1 VSIFRRQACSSD
13 EGFPRGVGVSG
24 KNGEAKNP
32 FQFMACWELREMLG
46 RRAADAQE
54 LLDGLD
60 EVPLDSIYFHTH
72 SYFLRHP
79 YIAGPYPNDFANW
92 AAIQL
97 RDRVLGER
105 LAVIDPSEVGDL
117 EGLRN
122 ELVTI
127 IDDHLSHVGY
137 VPRVVYGELFFF
149 MQSRIL
155 AVPAGIK
162 VRRLFPRSSG
172 DGEKGKAPER
182 LRHLDRRQP
191 RIEGSRGPSLRG
203 KPVRHEP
210 GRRAQALGRAL
221 RESGARGSLS

>member
-1 VSIFRRQACSSD
+1 
-13 EGFPRGVGVSG
+13 
-24 KNGEAKNP
+24 
-32 FQFMACWELREMLG
+32 MLG
-46 RRAADAQE
+46 RRAADVQE
-54 LLDGLD
+54 LLEGLE

-117 EGLRN
+117 DALRN

-127 IDDHLSHVGY
+127 LDDHLSHVGS

-155 AVPAGIK
+155 AVPTGIK
-162 VRRLFPRSSG
+162 ARTLAEFREGLERVDSSAVYFHVLAAMVRKGKRRNDFVAWIEDSLGMKDFAAQVGAVNPYATSLEAVRRRLIELCECAERSTN
-172 DGEKGKAPER
+172 
-182 LRHLDRRQP
+182 
-191 RIEGSRGPSLRG
+191 
-203 KPVRHEP
+203 
-210 GRRAQALGRAL
+210 
-221 RESGARGSLS
+221 

>member
-1 VSIFRRQACSSD
+1 M
-13 EGFPRGVGVSG
+13 SG
-24 KNGEAKNP
+24 KDGEAKNP

-46 RRAADAQE
+46 RRAADVQE
-54 LLDGLD
+54 LLDGLE

-105 LAVIDPSEVGDL
+105 LAVIDPFEVGDV
-117 EGLRN
+117 EALRN

-127 IDDHLSHVGY
+127 LDDHLSHVGS
-137 VPRVVYGELFFF
+137 VPRVVFGELFFF

-162 VRRLFPRSSG
+162 ARTLTEFREGLERVDSSAVYFHVLAGMTRKGKRRSDFTVWIEDGLGLKQLGAQVAAVNPYASSLEGVRRRLIALCES
-172 DGEKGKAPER
+172 AER
-182 LRHLDRRQP
+182 NLR
-191 RIEGSRGPSLRG
+191 
-203 KPVRHEP
+203 
-210 GRRAQALGRAL
+210 
-221 RESGARGSLS
+221 

>member
-1 VSIFRRQACSSD
+1 
-13 EGFPRGVGVSG
+13 VSG
-24 KNGEAKNP
+24 KNGEAKHP

-46 RRAADAQE
+46 RRAADVQE
-54 LLDGLD
+54 LLDGLE

-92 AAIQL
+92 TAIQL

-105 LAVIDPSEVGDL
+105 LAVIDPFEVGDV
-117 EGLRN
+117 EALRN

-127 IDDHLSHVGY
+127 LDDHLSHVGS

-162 VRRLFPRSSG
+162 ARTLTEFREGLERVDSSAVYFHVLASMTRKGRRRSDFAAWIEEGLGRKDLAARVAGVNPYASSLEGVRRQLIALCEDAERQAR
-172 DGEKGKAPER
+172 DGR
-182 LRHLDRRQP
+182 
-191 RIEGSRGPSLRG
+191 
-203 KPVRHEP
+203 
-210 GRRAQALGRAL
+210 
-221 RESGARGSLS
+221 

>member
-1 VSIFRRQACSSD
+1 
-13 EGFPRGVGVSG
+13 
-24 KNGEAKNP
+24 
-32 FQFMACWELREMLG
+32 MLG
-46 RRAADAQE
+46 RRAADVQE
-54 LLDGLD
+54 LLEALE

-105 LAVIDPSEVGDL
+105 LAVIDPFEAGDL
-117 EGLRN
+117 DALRN

-127 IDDHLSHVGY
+127 LDDHLSHVGS

-162 VRRLFPRSSG
+162 ARSLGELRDGLERVDASAIYFHVYDAMARKNRRRSDFASWIDDGLGMKELSARFSAVNPYGTTLEKVRR
-172 DGEKGKAPER
+172 R
-182 LRHLDRRQP
+182 LIALCDQP
-191 RIEGSRGPSLRG
+191 
-203 KPVRHEP
+203 
-210 GRRAQALGRAL
+210 L
-221 RESGARGSLS
+221 REASSA

>member
-1 VSIFRRQACSSD
+1 M
-13 EGFPRGVGVSG
+13 SG
-24 KNGEAKNP
+24 KNGEAKHP

-46 RRAADAQE
+46 RRAADVQE
-54 LLDGLD
+54 LLDGLE

-105 LAVIDPSEVGDL
+105 LAVIDPFEVGDV
-117 EGLRN
+117 EALRN

-127 IDDHLSHVGY
+127 LDDHLSHVGS

-162 VRRLFPRSSG
+162 ARTLTEFREGLERVDSSAVYFHVLASMVIQ
-172 DGEKGKAPER
+172 KQRKV
-182 LRHLDRRQP
+182 LL
-191 RIEGSRGPSLRG
+191 
-203 KPVRHEP
+203 
-210 GRRAQALGRAL
+210 
-221 RESGARGSLS
+221 